1 MAPKADPKAKADS
14 KPKKAPKKE
23 KEEGEDEKSKVP
35 AMPQPDREA
44 FDASLAKIQEAIEK
58 LQKKQA
64 SFAGKISE
72 RSGGKDEFYAKKAE
86 LRAQLDELSGK
97 MNELQAKKEE
107 IEKSVNSRR
116 EEGKEMRSS
125 LNNMKKSIGF
135 GSEQEIDNRI
145 ASIEFQLCTE
155 SVPLKQEKALLA
167 EISQLKRNRPKVA
180 QVQQM
185 ETKMSSFDPGMS
197 MKEQKQV
204 INEEMA
210 QYRDAKKKVQEKMSE
225 LMDKRKEQL
234 GDLPDIIEQ
243 RDAVGKDIAEKIKE
257 RNELR
262 DAFRQEERTYNGYL
276 AELRK
281 ARQEKAVE
289 ERAERQKEFELRKKQ
304 REVEKLDEQPFVSE
318 ITLIEQTL
326 KFCSTMVKPKDEKKV
341 DEKKEVVHDN
351 PEGSEVLIN
360 KKDRDEEFYF
370 APTKGKKASKA
381 KKSADTGKSI
391 KHNAETFRLFDQLKL
406 DAPLSTDD
414 VPPLVEKL
422 EAQLEDYQAKVKEWE
437 AKREDMKKAILEG
450 LAEVE
455 EKKEEETVTEE
466 KAE

>member
-1 MAPKADPKAKADS
+1 VSS
-14 KPKKAPKKE
+14 K
-23 KEEGEDEKSKVP
+23 
-35 AMPQPDREA
+35 
-44 FDASLAKIQEAIEK
+44 
-58 LQKKQA
+58 
-64 SFAGKISE
+64 
-72 RSGGKDEFYAKKAE
+72 
-86 LRAQLDELSGK
+86 
-97 MNELQAKKEE
+97 
-107 IEKSVNSRR
+107 R
-116 EEGKEMRSS
+116 EEGKEMRSN

-135 GSEQEIDNRI
+135 SSEQEIDNRI

-155 SVPLKQEKALLA
+155 SVPLKEEKKLLA
-167 EISQLKRNRPKVA
+167 EIQQLKRNRPKVA

-185 ETKMSSFDPGMS
+185 ETKISSFDPGMS

-210 QYRDAKKKVQEKMSE
+210 QYRDAKKKVQEKMTE

-243 RDAVGKDIAEKIKE
+243 RDAIGKEIAEKIKE

-262 DAFRQEERTYNGYL
+262 DAFRQEERAYNGYL

-281 ARQEKAVE
+281 ARQEKAAE
-289 ERAERQKEFELRKKQ
+289 ERAERQKEYELRKKQ
-304 REVEKLDEQPFVSE
+304 REVEKLDEQPYVSE

-326 KFCSTMVKPKDEKKV
+326 KFCRTMVQPKDEKKE
-341 DEKKEVVHDN
+341 DEKKEVVHNN
-351 PEGSEVLIN
+351 PEGSEILIN
-360 KKDRDEEFYF
+360 KKDREEEFYF

-381 KKSADTGKSI
+381 KKSADTSKSI

-455 EKKEEETVTEE
+455 EKKEEETEE